1 MNDAFSLPTSNQE
14 MTCPDTPMEW
24 SHISLYLPGFWLIG
38 TGAAH
43 SILSFRVYNSLPTSV
58 DFSLSSGNSAIALV
72 DGQQVKSSVIHV
84 VLCLGNSEFQMHVIV
99 AEVEDEG
106 ILGME
111 FLSQVDSCIDIVK
124 ITCPLMVMCLIVLI
138 SRTNPLVPE
147 IWFYGEP

>member
-1 MNDAFSLPTSNQE
+1 MLLILFCHSGFIILYLLSVEFSLT
-14 MTCPDTPMEW
+14 
-24 SHISLYLPGFWLIG
+24 
-38 TGAAH
+38 
-43 SILSFRVYNSLPTSV
+43 
-58 DFSLSSGNSAIALV
+58 SGNSAIALV